1 MDIQNSDIVDVDV
14 EEQHELAFGE
24 HTGISPWI
32 TTHINQIR
40 NNDPEVV
47 KFFMSG
53 DNTPRLSELAWEL
66 LGRYIANNTHLSVMK
81 LANSDLIDDMVVL
94 LFRGLVRSDSISE
107 IDMSSFVN
115 LGHYINQVGAEGIR
129 SMIPFLQNSPQL
141 KVITFSNNNSLGN
154 EAFVVLMNALDG
166 GPIEELRLHKCS
178 ISDISALDNVTLP
191 RLKRINLSNNS
202 IGREGIIVL
211 SNILQ
216 QEGST
221 LTKLYLE
228 STGIGDESIEILANS
243 LKHNTSLTIL
253 GLGGNN
259 IREMGCK
266 AILKLLNDV
275 SSIEKTYNSNH
286 TLIQIKFVISK
297 YIGVNNDTPR
307 VSEMKRLIRLSL
319 QMNRQCSSTLTGK
332 AKVIHTQLNSGYRT
346 ELAAVQGI
354 NKDSYLSI
362 FSEIDALVLPEVL
375 AMVARD
381 GQTELY
387 CMLTAV
393 VPDLASTVNKDAA
406 LIERIEERSKYKRN
420 FAALKREYKLKMNV
434 LEVDFIHSESKV
446 AALSAE
452 NLKLKEELE
461 LIQSEQEK
469 KEWKWRRTNL
479 ILSGLACGMI
489 LLAWKGKGRR

>member
-1 MDIQNSDIVDVDV
+1 MDIQNSDIVDADV

-32 TTHINQIR
+32 TTNINQIR
-40 NNDPEVV
+40 NNDPGVV

-53 DNTPRLSELAWEL
+53 DNTPRLSELVWEL
-66 LGRYIANNTHLSVMK
+66 LGRYIANNTHLSVMN

-154 EAFVVLMNALDG
+154 EAFVVLINALDG

-191 RLKRINLSNNS
+191 RLKRINLSHNN
-202 IGREGIIVL
+202 IGRKGIIVL

-228 STGIGDESIEILANS
+228 STGIGDEGIEILATS
-243 LKHNTSLTIL
+243 LKYNTSLTIL
-253 GLGGNN
+253 GLGGNT

-286 TLIQIKFVISK
+286 TLIQIKFIISK
-297 YIGVNNDTPR
+297 YIGVNNDTAR
-307 VSEMKRLIRLSL
+307 VSEMKRLIRLSF
-319 QMNRQCSSTLTGK
+319 
-332 AKVIHTQLNSGYRT
+332 YR
-346 ELAAVQGI
+346 
-354 NKDSYLSI
+354 
-362 FSEIDALVLPEVL
+362 
-375 AMVARD
+375 
-381 GQTELY
+381 
-387 CMLTAV
+387 
-393 VPDLASTVNKDAA
+393 
-406 LIERIEERSKYKRN
+406 
-420 FAALKREYKLKMNV
+420 
-434 LEVDFIHSESKV
+434 
-446 AALSAE
+446 
-452 NLKLKEELE
+452 
-461 LIQSEQEK
+461 
-469 KEWKWRRTNL
+469 
-479 ILSGLACGMI
+479 
-489 LLAWKGKGRR
+489 